1 MDRFVLNNFGPID
14 TASVDFGDLTVLV
27 GPQASGKSL
36 FLEMF
41 KYIIDKG
48 QIQSALKSYNY
59 ILDDPETRAGLFDV
73 YFGEGMSG
81 TLKKGVTALFGG
93 KEYNAE
99 ELLSL
104 SPSKEEEVFYIPA
117 QRIFSISDGRPKNF
131 MEFDISTPYVLR
143 SFSETLRL
151 FLQEGLDSPENIFPL
166 SLGLSEVVKDSFN
179 ASIFHNGTVVMKNV
193 SGQRKMRMLIDGMTI
208 PFMSWSAGQ
217 KEFMPLLIAFYCLSG
232 QHRKVASRGNYKYVV
247 IEEPEMGLHPQAI
260 QSVILEILQLMSAG
274 YKVVL
279 STHST
284 TILEFV
290 WAFNTLSGTSLDDRV
305 AAMQEIFDTAS
316 NPQLSEL
323 YKSAAS
329 KQIKTFYFAREENK
343 VRTYDITDLNPSSE
357 EEKESLWGGL
367 SQFSTK
373 VADVVYKYV

>member
-59 ILDDPETRAGLFDV
+59 ILDDPETRARLFDV

-81 TLKKGVTALFGG
+81 TLKKGVTALFED
-93 KEYNAE
+93 KEYDAD

-104 SPSKEEEVFYIPA
+104 SPTKEEEVFYIPA

-166 SLGLSEVVKDSFN
+166 SLGLSEAVKDSFN

-290 WAFNTLSGTSLDDRV
+290 WAFNTLSGIPLDDRV

-316 NPQLSEL
+316 NQQLSEL
-323 YKSAAS
+323 YKSAAG

>member
-1 MDRFVLNNFGPID
+1 
-14 TASVDFGDLTVLV
+14 
-27 GPQASGKSL
+27 
-36 FLEMF
+36 
-41 KYIIDKG
+41 
-48 QIQSALKSYNY
+48 
-59 ILDDPETRAGLFDV
+59 
-73 YFGEGMSG
+73 MSG
-81 TLKKGVTALFGG
+81 TLKKGVTALFED
-93 KEYNAE
+93 KEYDAD

-104 SPSKEEEVFYIPA
+104 SPTKEEEVFYIPA

-166 SLGLSEVVKDSFN
+166 SLGLSEAVKDSFN

-290 WAFNTLSGTSLDDRV
+290 WAFNTLSGIPLDDRV

-316 NPQLSEL
+316 NQQLSEL
-323 YKSAAS
+323 YKSAAG

>member
-93 KEYNAE
+93 KEYDAD

-290 WAFNTLSGTSLDDRV
+290 WAFNTLSGISLDDRV

-323 YKSAAS
+323 YKSAAG